1 MTTDTTP
8 SFRLKPVLRLILLTL
23 AGLILCAIPSVLTA
37 QTLTM
42 AGLRSAG
49 NQGQFNGVQ
58 ADASGNL
65 LLLLDQQDGIRLL
78 KTDATATILIAQA
91 HLGSQGDAGLALAL
105 DPSGN
110 VYVTGTTS
118 SGSLTGTSGA
128 AFPTASGTAINS
140 FVAKFDSSLSEVFL
154 TFAGSG
160 RMSATAI
167 AATATG
173 VFITGSIFTA
183 SLPVTA
189 SAILQAPSF
198 GSIQNGFV
206 ERFNSTG
213 SNLLYATYLTGA
225 GGDTA
230 PSAIAADTAG
240 NAYITGY
247 TSASGYPTLKA
258 LVPNIIPATAG
269 ATSGFLTKLTP
280 TADGLVFSTFVPGAG
295 LSSIAIDSASQTLLL
310 SGNVSLGQFPV
321 ANVQIPLIP
330 IEYQTVLRMPLDGST
345 VTASTLVAPGSQSF
359 VSPGPSGTAWIAGAL
374 TLPLLPTQ
382 ALASFGNS
390 FAAHLTTQNLVDH
403 TIRLGGLPSAKP
415 TFASALVNL
424 TSLTTD
430 STGQPTLVGAVTP
443 TASASLL
450 ATQTY
455 DLPLFHSPTAA
466 LTSTLRDA
474 VPAPATCVEGAC
486 PGSAAYLA
494 QYSNAANPSLA
505 LSYDAAPNLTLRNL
519 GSVSA
524 NALTISATN
533 FTVATNCPPTL
544 PPGAECSI
552 ALTGAGPGTVIL
564 QASNAPAQTIA
575 LPTLTLARTPFV
587 FSPRELDF
595 GVQTSGSAPT
605 TLTITLTNLTTQPQ
619 SFVSKL
625 DTSSK
630 TLPYTLTESASDCT
644 LSGPSTKLLAAG
656 ASCHITLSLA
666 ASNLAKNDTLLTAQ
680 WLLGTQ
686 DILLTG
692 YTQAAALSL
701 SASEIAFGTQ
711 YSGGL
716 RLPRYLYLSNTSD
729 ATVPHASVASTGPF
743 TIADHCPS
751 QITAHTVCQVQ
762 IDYLPATTPSSDSA
776 TLSLDQGLSALLT
789 GQSLPQPGVTGSSA
803 NPNLS
808 VSPTT
813 INFANTVI
821 VTSASGTTQ
830 TVTISNTGAAAF
842 ALKLDLSGD
851 FTEATNCGATLSGNS
866 SCTAVITFAPS
877 LPGTRQGLLTVTTG
891 ANTGPTYVN
900 LSGIGTAILPAN
912 NGTLDLGSVPVGQP
926 VIQWYKVSQPFSSF
940 RAAVSGSDFT
950 VTLVEDIGLGHGN
963 PPPSTFTA
971 AASGTCINCWLGV
984 QFQPSLAGTRTANL
998 SLTSSPAGNPYPLS
1012 LTGLGLPL
1020 SGLILSP
1027 TTTDFGSVPVH
1038 STTAPTLFTVTN
1050 LTGNSIPI
1058 TLTPPTVTGDF
1069 VLSSAPTGGAPCT
1082 GSLAIAASCFIQV
1095 TFSPIATGQ
1104 RSGTLTLQTSAGD
1117 VSAQLT
1123 GFATADPGLSL
1134 NPTALLFRNLPGGT
1148 ATLQTITLTNT
1159 GSATLQIATPTV
1171 ALASFQPTT
1180 TCSALAPG
1188 GICTVAV
1195 TFIPT
1200 TAAVAS
1206 TLQIPVTATLNG
1218 SATTTTYQVP
1228 LTGAYTS
1235 ADSSLQIIPSQADF
1249 GPNATSTLG
1258 LTRQFT
1264 VNNLTAK
1271 SLTLDVALPRQFVLS
1286 GPPCSG
1292 LAPNASCS
1300 FSATFL
1306 PLTNGDITGTIFA
1319 RANSTDGS
1327 PTISALAFLEG
1338 FGIGTSTL
1346 AITGPLSPGS
1356 LLNFGQVSSGQS
1368 SAKTLTLIN
1377 QSAEILTIRR
1387 IISLWPFLSA
1397 STCGQPLA
1405 LNQSC
1410 TVTVTYSPL
1419 NQLASS
1425 ITTPLPTP
1433 DAGTLTIQSDALS
1446 GPDVIDLAGSA
1457 APVRVNVPS
1466 NSAPLLSYSASQNS
1480 LTFPTTSVGNISVPQ
1495 TITLSNTGTTTLHLI
1510 SFAIDPNFAVTPS
1523 CTTLVPGSSCDLSI
1537 SFTPQLGGTRIGA
1550 LQILSDSSS
1559 ALDFISLIGAA
1570 DPSILSLI
1578 PASLNFGTVLLGNS
1592 ALLTQ
1597 QVTNTG
1603 TTPVSFSSI
1612 TATGDYVAGGTC
1624 PVTGGSLPSA
1634 ASCTVQVTFTPAQT
1648 GVRTGVLSLTTSTS
1662 TLPLTANLTGIGA
1675 QSQLQIAPGALGF
1688 GNVAINSSAILSIT
1702 LTNTG
1707 NAPVTA
1713 IAISASAGDFVITTP
1728 CAVTILQPGASCS
1741 TTITF
1746 APTAVGA
1753 RTGTLTVSSSDLKSP
1768 FSIPLTGN
1776 GTGSSVITGSF
1787 TLLVDGAAISSV
1799 TVVSGHPATYNL
1811 SLTPIDNF
1819 SGTVVLSCAPLTPA
1833 DFASCSLLPSS
1844 LLLSAGPQT
1853 AVVTLN
1859 TISSAKLAS
1868 AAGPVF
1874 RRKST
1879 GSILLALLTPGL
1891 FFFWRRPRH
1900 ASPWVTLFTGC
1911 ALAVLLTA
1919 SGCGG
1924 GGDPSIRFSPP
1935 GVYRYQVTASS
1946 TSGLPITQTV
1956 ILNLTVQSR

>member
-8 SFRLKPVLRLILLTL
+8 SFKLKPVLRRILLTI
-23 AGLILCAIPSVLTA
+23 AGLILCAQSLVLQA
-37 QTLTM
+37 QTLTL
-42 AGLRSAG
+42 AGLRTAG

-65 LLLLDQQDGIRLL
+65 YLLLDQQDGIRLL
-78 KTDATATILIAQA
+78 KTDATATTLIAQA

-160 RMSATAI
+160 RMSASAI

-183 SLPVTA
+183 TLPVTPP
-189 SAILQAPSF
+189 AILQAPSF
-198 GSIQNGFV
+198 GSVQNGFV
-206 ERFNSTG
+206 ERFNPTG
-213 SNLLYATYLTGA
+213 TTLLYATYLTGA

-230 PSAIAADTAG
+230 PSGIAADTAG

-280 TADGLVFSTFVPGAG
+280 TADGLVFSTFIPGAG
-295 LSSIAIDSASQTLLL
+295 LTSIAIDSVSQTLLL
-310 SGNVSLGQFPV
+310 SGNIAPGQFPI

-330 IEYQTVLRMPLDGST
+330 IAYQTVLRMPLDGST
-345 VTASTLVAPGSQSF
+345 ITSSTLVAPGSQSF
-359 VSPGPSGTAWIAGAL
+359 VSPGPASAAWVAGAL

-390 FAAHLTTQNLVDH
+390 FAAHLTAQNLVDQ
-403 TIRLGGLPSAKP
+403 TIRLGGLPSSKP

-466 LTSTLRDA
+466 LPSTLRSA
-474 VPAPATCVEGAC
+474 IPAPATCLEGAC

-519 GSVSA
+519 GPVSA
-524 NALTISATN
+524 TALAISATN

-552 ALTGAGPGTVIL
+552 ALTGAGPGTVTL
-564 QASNAPAQTIA
+564 QASNAPTQTVA

-587 FSPRELDF
+587 FAPRELDF
-595 GVQTSGSAPT
+595 GVQTSASVPT
-605 TLTITLTNLTTQPQ
+605 TRTITLTNLTTQPQ
-619 SFVSKL
+619 SLVSKL

-656 ASCHITLSLA
+656 ASCHITLSLT

-686 DILLTG
+686 DVLLTG
-692 YTQAAALSL
+692 YTQAAALNL
-701 SASEIAFGTQ
+701 SASEITFGTQ

-716 RLPRYLYLSNTSD
+716 RLPRYLYLSNNSD
-729 ATVPHASVASTGPF
+729 ATIPHALIASTGPF
-743 TIADHCPS
+743 TLIDHCPS

-762 IDYLPATTPSSDSA
+762 IDYFPATTPSSDSA

-789 GQSLPQPGVTGSSA
+789 GQSLPQTGVTGASV

-830 TVTISNTGAAAF
+830 TVTISNTGASAF

-866 SCTAVITFAPS
+866 SCTAVISFAPS
-877 LPGTRQGLLTVTTG
+877 APGTRQGLLAVTTG
-891 ANTGPTYVN
+891 ANTSPTAVN
-900 LSGIGTAILPAN
+900 LSGVGTPILPAN
-912 NGTLDLGSVPVGQP
+912 NGTLDLGSISVGQP
-926 VIQWYKVSQPFSSF
+926 VVQWYKISQPFSTF
-940 RAAVSGSDFT
+940 TAATSGSDFT
-950 VTLVEDIGLGHGN
+950 VTLVEDIGFGHGN

-971 AASGTCINCWLGV
+971 ATGTCINCWLGV
-984 QFQPSLAGTRTANL
+984 QFQPSLAGIRTASL
-998 SLTSSPAGNPYPLS
+998 SLTSSPSGRPYPLT
-1012 LTGLGLPL
+1012 LTGIGLPL
-1020 SGLILSP
+1020 SGLILTP
-1027 TTTDFGSVPVH
+1027 TTADFGSIPIH
-1038 STTAPTLFTVTN
+1038 STTARTLFTVTN

-1058 TLTPPTVTGDF
+1058 SLTPPTVTGDF
-1069 VLSSAPTGGAPCT
+1069 ILSSGPTGGAPCT
-1082 GSLAIAASCFIQV
+1082 GTLAVAASCFIQV
-1095 TFSPIATGQ
+1095 AFSPIAAGKRTGV
-1104 RSGTLTLQTSAGD
+1104 LTLQTSAGD

-1134 NPTALLFRNLPGGT
+1134 NPTALLFRNIPGAT
-1148 ATLQTITLTNT
+1148 ATIQTITLTNT
-1159 GSATLQIATPTV
+1159 GNATLQIATPTAAV
-1171 ALASFQPTT
+1171 ANFQPTT
-1180 TCSALAPG
+1180 TCSGLAAG
-1188 GICTVAV
+1188 GICTITV

-1206 TLQIPVTATLNG
+1206 ILQIPVTATLNG
-1218 SATTTTYQVP
+1218 NAAVTSYQVP
-1228 LTGAYTS
+1228 LAGTYTS
-1235 ADSSLQIIPSQADF
+1235 ADSSLQIIPSQANF

-1271 SLTLDVALPRQFVLS
+1271 SLTLDIALPRQFVLS
-1286 GPPCSG
+1286 GPPCAG

-1300 FSATFL
+1300 FLATFL

-1319 RANSTDGS
+1319 RANPTDGS

-1338 FGIGTSTL
+1338 FGTGTSTL

-1368 SAKTLTLIN
+1368 AAKTLTLTN
-1377 QSAEILTIRR
+1377 QSTATLNIRR
-1387 IISLWPFLSA
+1387 ITSRWPFLSA
-1397 STCGQPLA
+1397 STCGQALA

-1410 TVTVTYSPL
+1410 IVTVTYSPL
-1419 NQLASS
+1419 NQLSS
-1425 ITTPLPTP
+1425 STTTLLPTP
-1433 DAGTLTIQSDALS
+1433 DAGTLTIESDASS
-1446 GPDVIDLAGSA
+1446 GPDIIDLTGSA
-1457 APVRVNVPS
+1457 APVRVNAPS

-1495 TITLSNTGTTTLHLI
+1495 TITLSNTGTTTLHLL

-1537 SFTPQLGGTRIGA
+1537 SFTPQLAGTRVGA

-1559 ALDFISLIGAA
+1559 SLDFISLIGAA
-1570 DPSILSLI
+1570 DPSILSLT
-1578 PASLNFGTVLLGNS
+1578 PASLNFGTVLLGKS

-1597 QVTNTG
+1597 TVTNTG
-1603 TTPVSFSSI
+1603 TTPVSFSTI
-1612 TATGDYVAGGTC
+1612 TATGEYAVGGTC
-1624 PVTGGSLPSA
+1624 PTAGGSLPPA
-1634 ASCTVQVTFTPAQT
+1634 ASCTVGVTFTPSQI
-1648 GVRTGVLSLTTSTS
+1648 GVRPGVLSLATSTS

-1675 QSQLQIAPGALGF
+1675 QSKLQIAPTALSF
-1688 GNVAINSSAILSIT
+1688 GNVALSSSAILSVT

-1707 NAPVTA
+1707 NAPVTG
-1713 IAISASAGDFVITTP
+1713 IASTASAGDFAVTTP
-1728 CAVTILQPGASCS
+1728 CAVTTLQPGASCS

-1753 RTGTLTVSSSDLKSP
+1753 KTATLTISSSDLTSP
-1768 FSIPLTGN
+1768 VSIPLTGN

-1787 TLLVDGAAISSV
+1787 TLLVDGAATSSV
-1799 TVVSGHPATYNL
+1799 TVVSGYPATYNL
-1811 SLTPIDNF
+1811 SLTPIGSF
-1819 SGTVVLSCAPLTPA
+1819 SAPVVLTCTPLTPA
-1833 DFASCSLLPSS
+1833 DFASCSLLPPS
-1844 LLLSAGPQT
+1844 LVLTSGSQS
-1853 AVVTLN
+1853 AVVTIN

-1868 AAGPVF
+1868 AARPTL
-1874 RRKST
+1874 RRNPI
-1879 GSILLALLTPGL
+1879 GSVLLALLTPGL
-1891 FFFWRRPRH
+1891 FFFWRRPRR
-1900 ASPWVTLFTGC
+1900 ATPWVTLFTGC

-1924 GGDPSIRFSPP
+1924 GGDPSIRYSPA
-1935 GVYRYQVTASS
+1935 GVYRYQITANS
-1946 TSGLPITQTV
+1946 TSGVPTSQTV
-1956 ILNLTVQSR
+1956 VLNLTIQAR